1 MMKRKYKWLSAAVLA
16 TSLITT
22 VGISFAADSS
32 IGSTKAAAD
41 KDYTLKEILTYA
53 IQDEYMAQA
62 EYKAIMDKY
71 GVQKPFSNIIR
82 SEATHINLVSP
93 LLKDYNV
100 AVPENDAAERVV
112 VPASLE
118 ESYTAGVE
126 AEKNNIAM
134 YERFLKE
141 DLPDDVKAVLERLL
155 ANSKNHLA
163 AFEKAAAG
171 DLGFGMGKGK
181 SNENRGHGGMNFSG
195 SNGMGNGSGDCL
207 MQ

>member
-1 MMKRKYKWLSAAVLA
+1 MMKRKFKWLSAAVLA

-22 VGISFAADSS
+22 VGIGFAADSS

-41 KDYTLKEILTYA
+41 KDYTLNEILTYA

-62 EYKAIMDKY
+62 EYNAIMDEY

-82 SEATHINLVSP
+82 SEATHINLLLP

-100 AVPENDAAERVV
+100 AVPKNDAAERVV

-163 AFEKAAAG
+163 AFEKAEAG
-171 DLGFGMGKGK
+171 DLGLGMGKG
-181 SNENRGHGGMNFSG
+181 NRGRGGMNSSG
-195 SNGMGNGSGDCL
+195 SNGMGNGSGDCQ